1 MLKDEQGK
9 MIYELIDLT
18 LKEYFKPFNQLAM
31 IP

>member
-18 LKEYFKPFNQLAM
+18 LKEYFKSFNQLAM
-31 IP
+31 RP